1 MYTETMLAP
10 DSPLRSKLPQDQ
22 LELIEQGFTI
32 LKHANDDKSHK
43 YDDYSFTVFPFA
55 KAFEGFL
62 KMVFLQAGYI
72 TREDYL
78 SKFFRIG
85 KVMSPNL
92 RKRLGRNS
100 VYERMCQSV
109 GCEISDL
116 IWKAWKRGRNQVF
129 HYFPDNIQSITL
141 QEAEDIAHFM
151 INTMEKVVTTVRMD
165 ELKKKLSDLS
175 MHEVKKLR
183 QEKEAI

>member
-1 MYTETMLAP
+1 M
-10 DSPLRSKLPQDQ
+10 K
-22 LELIEQGFTI
+22 I
-32 LKHANDDKSHK
+32 
-43 YDDYSFTVFPFA
+43 
-55 KAFEGFL
+55 
-62 KMVFLQAGYI
+62 VFLQAGYI
-72 TREDYL
+72 SREEYL

-100 VYERMCQSV
+100 VYERICQSV

-141 QEAEDIAHFM
+141 QEAEDIAHA
-151 INTMEKVVTTVRMD
+151 IVSTMEKVVTTVQMD
-165 ELKKKLSDLS
+165 EVKKRLADLS
-175 MHEVKKLR
+175 MHEIKRLR